1 MSDNGYHLTHG
12 YCVYGW
18 CLDTGHLSI
27 QFNSKKII
35 QGDYSKKENKKKI
48 KKSEWMNEWMNEER
62 KK

>member
-48 KKSEWMNEWMNEER
+48 KKSE
-62 KK
+62 